1 MKRSMLRAGAG
12 VFARLLQRVL
22 VERLVVGLL
31 TGLSALCRFGRLGL
45 GGRGLLGHTPSIS
58 APCGAS
64 SCPVRGAFRHEKGH
78 PCGWPGST
86 FWSGRRNSNP
96 HGRSPR
102 APEARASAIP
112 PRPGVV
118 YLSWTANT
126 PRVRNLGRV
135 SPSIFYLRR
144 VPSCPS
150 TMTSSSVPSPVKLP
164 AESSALSSASGNLS
178 RLTTAAFSLPG

>member
-1 MKRSMLRAGAG
+1 MERSMLREAAG

-31 TGLSALCRFGRLGL
+31 TGLSALCRVGRLGL
-45 GGRGLLGHTPSIS
+45 GGRGLLSHAPSIS
-58 APCGAS
+58 APHGAS

-112 PRPGVV
+112 PRPDVGYNQVDRRKLGLRGPGRPPV
-118 YLSWTANT
+118 IFLARIFGRFL
-126 PRVRNLGRV
+126 PRRSSLYPDHREA
-135 SPSIFYLRR
+135 
-144 VPSCPS
+144 VPCGQ
-150 TMTSSSVPSPVKLP
+150 VPHLP
-164 AESSALSSASGNLS
+164 
-178 RLTTAAFSLPG
+178 